1 MTTSDRPVKCPSCG
15 VFFKR
20 SQEEFIYKKGRYY
33 HKQCNEGLSA
43 EDEDKK
49 SLLEYID
56 KLFKNYEKN
65 QNKINQQ
72 IKKFKSEGYTYKGME
87 ITLFYFFEVKDNNLS
102 KAMGGV
108 GIIPFVYKEAESY
121 YITKQKAV
129 ENSAKIGNIPV
140 IIKDIKIKN
149 PIKQKRYII
158 DKNIDI
164 SSL

>member
-1 MTTSDRPVKCPSCG
+1 MTTSDRPVKCPLCG

-20 SQEEFIYKKGRYY
+20 SEKEFIHKKGRYY
-33 HKQCNEGLSA
+33 HKQCNEELSV

-56 KLFKNYEKN
+56 KLFKNHEKN

-102 KAMGGV
+102 KAMGGI
-108 GIIPFVYKEAESY
+108 GIIPFVYNEAESY
-121 YITKQKAV
+121 YITKQKAT
-129 ENSAKIGNIPV
+129 ESSIKIGNIPV

-158 DKNIDI
+158 NKNIDI